1 MEKNHRSRSISR
13 SALLLRSCRYYYY
26 YYYYYFEEKRREKN
40 IRDPNAWIDRRFIRP
55 LADLTASFPVPAA
68 TTGED
73 KNTGH
78 SSLPTREL
86 SEERISLIK
95 FVSTVRLKID
105 IFGGNESEVKI
116 YPPRLIQILNEKDEF
131 KFYFTYIMRLILLI
145 LYYIYTYILIN
156 DLTRRRN

>member
-13 SALLLRSCRYYYY
+13 SALLLRSCRYYYYY

-68 TTGED
+68 TGGED

-131 KFYFTYIMRLILLI
+131 KFYLYIYIN
-145 LYYIYTYILIN
+145 YYIYNTI
-156 DLTRRRN
+156 